1 MCPAERSDAGVSQAT
16 GEVTIVPS
24 EEPRCVRCDHP
35 VSDRPL
41 GCRWPCPNCGFL
53 YPQGD
58 CSD

>member
-1 MCPAERSDAGVSQAT
+1 MRLVERGERTGLQAT
-16 GEVTIVPS
+16 GHAPTA
-24 EEPRCVRCDHP
+24 EEPRCVRCGYP
-35 VSDRPL
+35 VPERPL

>member
-1 MCPAERSDAGVSQAT
+1 MCPAEGGVGAGVHAARH
-16 GEVTIVPS
+16 VVIAPK
-24 EEPRCVRCDHP
+24 EEPRCVCCGHP
-35 VSDRPL
+35 VPERPL

>member
-1 MCPAERSDAGVSQAT
+1 MCPAETSAGPEMRRGAPHPA
-16 GEVTIVPS
+16 GEES
-24 EEPRCVRCDHP
+24 SCVRCGYP
-35 VSDRPL
+35 VPDRPL

>member
-1 MCPAERSDAGVSQAT
+1 MCPAER
-16 GEVTIVPS
+16 GEGPVPVMICNAS
-24 EEPRCVRCDHP
+24 RAPGEEPHCVRCGLP
-35 VSDRPL
+35 VPERPL